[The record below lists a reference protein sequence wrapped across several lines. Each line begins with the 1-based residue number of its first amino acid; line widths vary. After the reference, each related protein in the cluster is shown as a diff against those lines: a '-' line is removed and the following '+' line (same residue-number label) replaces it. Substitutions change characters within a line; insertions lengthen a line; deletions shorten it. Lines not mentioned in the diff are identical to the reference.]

1 MENHPVYGISAPEKG
16 WVPSPSY
23 LLRRKRVLKLLD
35 PFPRGRLLEIGCGAG
50 ALLHDLSCMGFL
62 VEAAEISSAALD
74 VAHYINQND
83 PRVTIHH
90 YIHRTWNREFNYILA
105 LEVLEHIDD
114 DLSALEHWRGWL
126 KPEGYLLIS
135 VPAHPERWN
144 ASDEWAGHIRRYDR
158 EGLRCILDKAGFE
171 ILHIECYGFP
181 LANIIGPIR
190 AQYHAKQLK
199 RQSYIGNRDD
209 QRADHSQRSGVE
221 RSMEKRLYPLQANWL
236 GTKMI
241 QLFCALQGIFLDT
254 DLGNGFVVLCR
265 KR

>member
-23 LLRRKRVLKLLD
+23 LLRRKRVLNLLD

-50 ALLHDLSCMGFL
+50 ALLHDLSHMGFL
-62 VEAAEISSAALD
+62 VEATEISSAALD
-74 VAHYINQND
+74 VAHYINQDD
-83 PRVTIHH
+83 PRVTIHQ
-90 YIHRTWNREFNYILA
+90 YIQHKWDREFNYILA

-114 DLSALEHWRGWL
+114 DLSALKQWRGWL

-144 ASDEWAGHIRRYDR
+144 YSDEWAGHHRRYDR
-158 EGLRCILDKAGFE
+158 EGLKGILEKAGFE
-171 ILHIECYGFP
+171 IVQMECYGFP

-190 AQYHAKQLK
+190 ARYHAKQLK
-199 RQSYIGNRDD
+199 RQLYTGNKDD
-209 QRADHSQRSGVE
+209 QRADRSKRSGVE
-221 RSMEKRLYPLQANWL
+221 RSVEKRLYPLQANWL
-236 GTKMI
+236 GTKMM

-254 DLGNGFVVLCR
+254 DLGNGFLVLCR